1 MFGHSLVT
9 FNPKNIPGIRLWL
22 DAANVFNGSNPAN
35 NTALSSWSDL
45 SGVSGNATQATSG
58 KRPVF
63 RENIQNG
70 LPAIE
75 FDSANSQ
82 CLQVASLAVGSQ
94 ITIFV
99 VVEQFIATA
108 ATWFMEQS
116 PDVNTNDGFYMYGNG
131 LAGQIKNF
139 GNNVMTQNIAGWL
152 GADAALGMIRY
163 DGATIEPWLNGTL
176 YPAGSGTG
184 TISNFGVAN
193 VLNIG
198 SRNQASLFFDGYLY
212 EVIIYNG
219 ALSNLQVTLVND
231 YLRRK
236 WAIY

>member
-35 NTALSSWSDL
+35 NTAISSWTDL

-94 ITIFV
+94 ITIFAV
-99 VVEQFIATA
+99 VKQFNATA

-116 PDVNTNDGFYMYGNG
+116 PDINSNDGFYMYGNG
-131 LAGQIKNF
+131 SASQIKNS
-139 GNNVMTQNIAGWL
+139 GSSVMTTDVAGWL
-152 GADAALGMIRY
+152 GTATVLGMIRY
-163 DGATIEPWLNGTL
+163 DGSQIQAWKNGITH
-176 YPAGSGTG
+176 AFANGS
-184 TISNFGVAN
+184 ISNNTVTD

-219 ALSNLQVTLVND
+219 ALSNPQVTLVND